1 MNKGRNPKF
10 EDLRQ
15 KAEELLG
22 NKPSHLPVNP
32 SEADSLKLI
41 HELEVHQIEMEV
53 LNDELMLAKEKAEVA
68 AKRNL
73 ELFDFA
79 PAGYFSLHPDGSI
92 IELNLSAARML
103 GKKRSQ
109 LKNSRLGFFV
119 SDDTKPIFNNFLEK
133 TFNSNA
139 TKECEVTL
147 SLSAESPKVVTL
159 TGIVADKG
167 DQCIVN
173 MVDITQRKQAEK
185 EKQISDALI
194 RTLSLAIEQSPVTT
208 VITDLAGNIEF
219 VNPKFTEITGYTA
232 EEVIGKNS
240 RVLKSGDKPDS
251 KYQELWD
258 TILSGQSW
266 HGIFQNKKKSG
277 ELYWESAVISP
288 VKDEKGVITH
298 FLAVKEDITER
309 RQAEEE
315 IKLKNEELHMLNAEK
330 DKFFSIIAHD
340 LRAPFNGFLG
350 FTNMLVDDLDTLT
363 LKETRKLAGIMKSSA
378 TNIFRLLENL
388 LEWSRLKR
396 GKIPFEPAPLLL
408 MSAVSESMH
417 TVIDSA
423 RKKEI
428 EIRYEIPQDMEVFA
442 DEFML
447 GTILRNLATN
457 AVKYTPRAGSVTI
470 AAKPVSDSLV
480 EISIK
485 DTGIGMNPEMID
497 NLFKLDLNTSRK
509 GTDGEPSTGLGLI
522 ICKEFIEKHGA
533 KLWVES
539 EEGIGS
545 TFYFSLPICP

>member
-232 EEVIGKNS
+232 EEVIGKNP

-315 IKLKNEELHMLNAEK
+315 IKLKNEELH
-330 DKFFSIIAHD
+330 
-340 LRAPFNGFLG
+340 
-350 FTNMLVDDLDTLT
+350 
-363 LKETRKLAGIMKSSA
+363 
-378 TNIFRLLENL
+378 
-388 LEWSRLKR
+388 
-396 GKIPFEPAPLLL
+396 
-408 MSAVSESMH
+408 
-417 TVIDSA
+417 
-423 RKKEI
+423 
-428 EIRYEIPQDMEVFA
+428 
-442 DEFML
+442 
-447 GTILRNLATN
+447 
-457 AVKYTPRAGSVTI
+457 
-470 AAKPVSDSLV
+470 
-480 EISIK
+480 
-485 DTGIGMNPEMID
+485 
-497 NLFKLDLNTSRK
+497 
-509 GTDGEPSTGLGLI
+509 
-522 ICKEFIEKHGA
+522 
-533 KLWVES
+533 
-539 EEGIGS
+539 
-545 TFYFSLPICP
+545 